1 MPRLLLLAFAA
12 SAMLGA
18 TVSGSTRG
26 AQAAD
31 CGPGP
36 SMSALSVPAAEAP
49 GRDAGSVD
57 GKVSEIDYRGS
68 HMTVLAGKRCY
79 EILIQPST
87 SIVGKGKDFYEIADI
102 KRGARVQVLLSEKAG
117 AYIAQIIHLL

>member
-1 MPRLLLLAFAA
+1 LLLVVIAGWAL
-12 SAMLGA
+12 LGVA
-18 TVSGSTRG
+18 LPG
-26 AQAAD
+26 AVRPAEAAD

-36 SMSALSVPAAEAP
+36 SVSAASVPAAEAP
-49 GRDAGSVD
+49 GRDAGSID

-79 EILIQPST
+79 AILIQPST
-87 SIVGKGKDFYEIADI
+87 SIFGKGKDFYEIADI
-102 KRGARVQVLLSEKAG
+102 KRGSHVEVLLSEKGG

>member
-1 MPRLLLLAFAA
+1 MPRLLLAAFACWA
-12 SAMLGA
+12 VFGMALP
-18 TVSGSTRG
+18 GSTKP
-26 AQAAD
+26 AAAAD

-36 SMSALSVPAAEAP
+36 SVSAASVPPAEAP
-49 GRDAGSVD
+49 GRDAGSVN

-68 HMTVLAGKRCY
+68 HMTVLSGKRCY
-79 EILIQPST
+79 AILIQPST

-102 KRGARVQVLLSEKAG
+102 KRGARVEVLLSEKAG

>member
-1 MPRLLLLAFAA
+1 MSRLFKVALVCAVLCADTFA
-12 SAMLGA
+12 
-18 TVSGSTRG
+18 GSTYP

-31 CGPGP
+31 CEPGP
-36 SMSALSVPAAEAP
+36 SMTALAATAGEAP
-49 GRDAGSVD
+49 GRSAGSID

-68 HMTVLAGKRCY
+68 RMTVVAGKRCY
-79 EILIQPST
+79 DILVQPST

-102 KRGARVQVLLSEKAG
+102 KRGARVEVLLSEKAG

>member
-1 MPRLLLLAFAA
+1 MPRFLLVALASIALVA
-12 SAMLGA
+12 TALG
-18 TVSGSTRG
+18 GSVRP
-26 AQAAD
+26 AVAAD

-36 SMSALSVPAAEAP
+36 SVSAAAGVALEAP
-49 GRDAGSVD
+49 GRSAGTIE

-68 HMTVLAGKRCY
+68 RMTVTAGKRCY
-79 EILIQPST
+79 DILVQPST

-102 KRGARVQVLLSEKAG
+102 KRGARVEVLLSEKAG

>member
-1 MPRLLLLAFAA
+1 MPRLLLVALAGWALLG
-12 SAMLGA
+12 SALP
-18 TVSGSTRG
+18 GSTRP
-26 AQAAD
+26 AEAAD

-36 SMSALSVPAAEAP
+36 SVSAASVPAGEAP
-49 GRDAGSVD
+49 GHDAGGVD

-79 EILIQPST
+79 AILIQPST
-87 SIVGKGKDFYEIADI
+87 SIIGKGKDFYEIADI
-102 KRGARVQVLLSEKAG
+102 KRGARVEVLLSEKAG